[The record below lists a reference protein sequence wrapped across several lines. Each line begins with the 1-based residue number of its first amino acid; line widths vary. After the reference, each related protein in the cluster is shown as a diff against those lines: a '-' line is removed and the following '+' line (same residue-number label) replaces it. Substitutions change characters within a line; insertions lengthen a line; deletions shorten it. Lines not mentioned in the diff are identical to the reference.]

1 MLKQFKSVYDQ
12 KKPTAM
18 IQRNPK
24 NQDFSLRK
32 LKYFVI
38 QFRKTERRIWWRDVI
53 KMHYGKCSISECQL
67 QCIKTPAPTASAR
80 IFLYASQHVF
90 LSFLTHCTFFFTS
103 NFLSHTATDVFWW
116 NKRSASQLWRT
127 AQRDRQ
133 VNICI
138 FWWLISDLM
147 RFLACVYDWRRWR
160 KRGFS
165 QDNLLSSYMT
175 LT

>member
-38 QFRKTERRIWWRDVI
+38 GFRKTERRIWWRDVI

-67 QCIKTPAPTASAR
+67 LLHLLVSSCMQASMFFYLFWPIALFSLLQISCHIRQRMCFGEISAVHPSCMHTEDSPERQTGKYMYILVINFWSNAFSRVCLWLKNRWGKGVFPR
-80 IFLYASQHVF
+80 I
-90 LSFLTHCTFFFTS
+90 
-103 NFLSHTATDVFWW
+103 
-116 NKRSASQLWRT
+116 
-127 AQRDRQ
+127 
-133 VNICI
+133 I
-138 FWWLISDLM
+138 F
-147 RFLACVYDWRRWR
+147 
-160 KRGFS
+160 
-165 QDNLLSSYMT
+165 
-175 LT
+175 